1 MPPPGPSEELPAM
14 VLLRTSTD
22 AVPLVGMTLRPPPR
36 ELVWLPLWMTLTS
49 RSVRRPEPAAMPVL
63 VWSTPSMVK
72 LRNVTLRPSPTVT
85 LGDRSVKPGVLRS
98 TVLAPAPSRIT
109 LALTATCPANVPF
122 PRVTVVPLAEQAS
135 AAATVWK
142 GLIDEADAHAGSDV
156 AVADT
161 YRCW

>member
-1 MPPPGPSEELPAM
+1 M

-22 AVPLVGMTLRPPPR
+22 AVPRVGMTLRPPPR
-36 ELVWLPLWMTLTS
+36 ALLWLPLLMTLTS

-72 LRNVTLRPSPTVT
+72 LRNVTVRPSPTVM
-85 LGDRSVKPGVLRS
+85 LGDRSVKPGVRRR

-109 LALTATCPANVPF
+109 LALTAICPANVPF

-142 GLIDEADAHAGSDV
+142 GFAGEAEPHDGFDT

-161 YRCW
+161 Y